1 MRLFKHP
8 LSDRMGVNALARF
21 DRDVLSHPHADT
33 VILMMGINDIGWP
46 DSILAPHEAAPS
58 VDAIIDGYKQLIA
71 RAHFH
76 GMRIIGAFDI
86 QSDRI
91 QNGQPERDL
100 PLDRPS
106 GLPPSLTRD
115 ACRGYQPT
123 KSSLFD
129 TVPAGEDA
137 MSLLKQRPYT
147 GRSAGHGISTS
158 KSPSPSRQRQLRA
171 FSLIRTRGVNRRL
184 HRLKQPT
191 QRSLRVPPLLVNL
204 CSVNCTPEIGRHAEA
219 YSPKPLYRSVVCG
232 IF

>member
-1 MRLFKHP
+1 M

-21 DRDVLSHPHADT
+21 DRDMLSHPHADT

-46 DSILAPHEAAPS
+46 GCILAPQEPAPS
-58 VDAIIDGYKQLIA
+58 ADAIIDGYKQLIA

-100 PLDRPS
+100 PLDSPS

-137 MSLLKQRPYT
+137 MSLLKQRP
-147 GRSAGHGISTS
+147 
-158 KSPSPSRQRQLRA
+158 
-171 FSLIRTRGVNRRL
+171 
-184 HRLKQPT
+184 
-191 QRSLRVPPLLVNL
+191 
-204 CSVNCTPEIGRHAEA
+204 
-219 YSPKPLYRSVVCG
+219 LYRSICWTR
-232 IF
+232 